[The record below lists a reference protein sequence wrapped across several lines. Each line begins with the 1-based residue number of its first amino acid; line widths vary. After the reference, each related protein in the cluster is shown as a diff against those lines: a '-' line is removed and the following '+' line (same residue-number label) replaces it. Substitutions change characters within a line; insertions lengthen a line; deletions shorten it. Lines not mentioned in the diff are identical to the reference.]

1 MGAPVACANRLFERA
16 GAAASGRGRYNSPLC
31 QRFRRSHRMFESL
44 TQRLSGTI
52 ERLRG
57 RGRLTEENIREAT
70 REVRIALLE
79 ADVALPVVQA
89 LIEKIK
95 VRAVGQEV
103 LKSLTPGQ
111 ALIKVVRDELTA
123 VMGAQASDLNLNVPA
138 PAIIL
143 MAGLQGAGKTTTV
156 GKLAKHLKEKRKK
169 KVMVVSADVYRPAA
183 IEQLKTLAEQVG
195 VLFFPSAAEQKPVD
209 IVRAAIDDARKSF
222 ADVLIVDTAGR
233 LAIDEAMM
241 AEIKALHA
249 AVNPA
254 ETLFVVDSMTGQ
266 DAANTAK
273 AFGEALP
280 LTGVVLT
287 KTDGDA
293 RGGAALSVRYV
304 TGKPIKFT
312 GTGEKVDG
320 LDVFH
325 PERVASRILDMGDVL
340 SLVEQV
346 EQQVDKDKA
355 QKLAE
360 KVAKGKKFDLNDMR
374 DQLEQMQNMGGIG
387 GLMDKLPGLGQVPEH
402 LKQQVSQ
409 SKEVPRMIA
418 IINSM
423 TKKERRNPGLLNGSR
438 RARIA
443 RGSGTQPADV
453 NKLMKQYM
461 QMEKMMGKLAGGGM
475 KGMLRNMKGM
485 LGGMGGKGGLPFR

>member
-1 MGAPVACANRLFERA
+1 
-16 GAAASGRGRYNSPLC
+16 
-31 QRFRRSHRMFESL
+31 MFESL

-57 RGRLTEENIREAT
+57 RGRLTEENIRDAT

-89 LIEKIK
+89 LIERIK

-123 VMGAQASDLNLNVPA
+123 VMGSQAADLNLNVPA
-138 PAIIL
+138 PAVIL

-156 GKLAKHLKEKRKK
+156 AKLAKHLKERRKK
-169 KVMVVSADVYRPAA
+169 KVMVVSVDVYRPAA
-183 IEQLKTLAEQVG
+183 IEQLKTLAQQVD
-195 VLFFPSAAEQKPVD
+195 VLFFPSSADQKPVD
-209 IVRAAIDDARKSF
+209 IVRAAIDDARKSY

-249 AVNPA
+249 AVNPV

-266 DAANTAK
+266 DAATTAK
-273 AFGEALP
+273 AFSEALP

-304 TGKPIKFT
+304 TGRPIKFI
-312 GTGEKVDG
+312 GTGEKPDG

-325 PERVASRILDMGDVL
+325 PDRVASRILDMGDVL

-374 DQLEQMQNMGGIG
+374 DQLEQMQSMGGIS
-387 GLMDKLPGLGQVPEH
+387 GLMDKLPGMGQIPDAV
-402 LKQQVSQ
+402 KAQVTG
-409 SKEVPRMIA
+409 KEVPRMVA
-418 IINSM
+418 IIGSM
-423 TKKERRNPGLLNGSR
+423 TKRERRNPQLLNGSR

-443 RGSGTQPADV
+443 KGSGTSPADV
-453 NKLMKQYM
+453 NRLLKQFQ
-461 QMEKMMGKLAGGGM
+461 QMEKMMGKLGRGGM
-475 KGMLRNMKGM
+475 KGMMRGM
-485 LGGMGGKGGLPFR
+485 RGMMGGGAGGFRA

>member
-1 MGAPVACANRLFERA
+1 
-16 GAAASGRGRYNSPLC
+16 
-31 QRFRRSHRMFESL
+31 MFESL

-57 RGRLTEENIREAT
+57 RGRLTESNISEAL

-89 LIEKIK
+89 LIQRIK

-123 VMGAQASDLNLNVPA
+123 VMGATANELDLNVPA
-138 PAIIL
+138 PAVVL

-156 GKLAKHLKEKRKK
+156 AKLARHLKERRKK

-183 IEQLKTLAEQVG
+183 IEQLKTLAGQVG
-195 VLFFPSAAEQKPVD
+195 AQFFPSDPSQKPED
-209 IVRAAIDDARKSF
+209 IVRAAIAEARKTF
-222 ADVLIVDTAGR
+222 VDVLIVDTAGR
-233 LAIDEAMM
+233 TSVDEAMM
-241 AEIKALHA
+241 AEIQALHA
-249 AVNPA
+249 AVKPV

-266 DAANTAK
+266 DAATTAK
-273 AFGEALP
+273 HFGEALP

-293 RGGAALSVRYV
+293 RGGAALSVRYI
-304 TGKPIKFT
+304 TGKPIKFI
-312 GTGEKVDG
+312 GTGEKTDG

-325 PERVASRILDMGDVL
+325 PGRVASRILDMGDVL

-360 KVAKGKKFDLNDMR
+360 KVAKGRKFDLNDMK
-374 DQLEQMQNMGGIG
+374 DQLEQMQNMGGLS
-387 GLMDKLPGLGQVPEH
+387 GLMDKLPGIGQVPEH
-402 LKQQVSQ
+402 VKAQVTG
-409 SKEVPRMIA
+409 KEVPRMVA

-423 TKKERRNPGLLNGSR
+423 TKKERRNPALLNGSR
-438 RARIA
+438 RKRIA
-443 RGSGTQPADV
+443 AGAGLTPADV
-453 NKLMKQYM
+453 NKLMKQYQ
-461 QMEKMMGKLAGGGM
+461 QMERMMAKMGRGGM
-475 KGMLRNMKGM
+475 KGLMRGM
-485 LGGMGGKGGLPFR
+485 QGMMGGGGRPFL